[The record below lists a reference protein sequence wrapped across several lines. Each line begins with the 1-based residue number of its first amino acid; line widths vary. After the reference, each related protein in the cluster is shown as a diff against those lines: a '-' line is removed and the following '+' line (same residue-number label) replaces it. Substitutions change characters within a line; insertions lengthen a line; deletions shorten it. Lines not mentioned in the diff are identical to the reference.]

1 MYCGIVVHG
10 PRKGEYVQSGNA
22 MWCTETVPTLP
33 LNQPA
38 PVQQQQMKLHTY
50 DVRGGIRTG
59 IWVPAEWSDADCV
72 GYLNKAV
79 YAFTQSELVDVA
91 TR

>member
-22 MWCTETVPTLP
+22 MWYTEILP
-33 LNQPA
+33 SRDIFDASNPA
-38 PVQQQQMKLHTY
+38 PLVTQKHQMKLHTY

-59 IWVPAEWSDADCV
+59 IWVPAE
-72 GYLNKAV
+72 
-79 YAFTQSELVDVA
+79 
-91 TR
+91 